1 MPLKAG
7 FIGLGQMGKALATR
21 LRSEGVEL
29 YAWNRTF
36 VKARELDAIVCD
48 TPDAVLSKTDTV
60 ILNLFDSQ
68 SVRDVMGR
76 KGGLLS
82 GGLEGKTIIDTTT
95 NHFTDVEYFH
105 EAFAAKG
112 AAYLEAPLAGSL
124 VQAMTG
130 SLTII
135 VSGTEAAYRSAL
147 PYLEKMGSE
156 IFYLAGA
163 GLATKAKLVN
173 NMLLAVF
180 MASIAEATVL
190 AEKAGLDRATALEIF
205 SKGAGASAVL
215 SAKKDKLLK
224 EDFSPHFKTSL
235 MSKDLRYLQE
245 LAASL
250 KAPVFTAGVAKEL
263 FTLAMSKNAG
273 DEDFSSVYKALKNL

>member
-205 SKGAGASAVL
+205 SKGAG
-215 SAKKDKLLK
+215 
-224 EDFSPHFKTSL
+224 
-235 MSKDLRYLQE
+235 
-245 LAASL
+245 
-250 KAPVFTAGVAKEL
+250 
-263 FTLAMSKNAG
+263 
-273 DEDFSSVYKALKNL
+273 